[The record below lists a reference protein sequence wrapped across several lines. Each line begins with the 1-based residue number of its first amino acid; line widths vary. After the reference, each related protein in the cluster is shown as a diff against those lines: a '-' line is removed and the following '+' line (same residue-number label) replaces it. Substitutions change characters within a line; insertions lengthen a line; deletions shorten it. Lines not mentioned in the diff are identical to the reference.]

1 MLFYMDHETQLE
13 WIKLELGKKWSLFS
27 YYKIIF
33 IFVTKVFIIIL
44 NYYNYGIKYMWGS
57 CLSLWL
63 YNDKHEP
70 HSNEKHEPHIYFIS
84 LLQ

>member
-1 MLFYMDHETQLE
+1 MRMLFYMDHETQLE

-44 NYYNYGIKYMWGS
+44 DYSYYGIKYM
-57 CLSLWL
+57 
-63 YNDKHEP
+63 
-70 HSNEKHEPHIYFIS
+70 
-84 LLQ
+84 